1 MLERWIADRP
11 FREAHPPGQS
21 DLDIARGTHAREIL
35 QDHWRNWIVE
45 SDWAWLAE
53 TGINTVR
60 IPVSNFAFREPSPP
74 RQIASIAYVF
84 PGGFTSSPLPSRR
97 LGLYANCSQQVT
109 RGLDALAFLSCSRVL
124 SNVLNEGNL
133 MDPEAEYISD
143 RFLSRLWRRSFC
155 PAWHRVRRLCT
166 RFR

>member
-1 MLERWIADRP
+1 MLESWIADRP

-21 DLDIARGTHAREIL
+21 DLDVARGTHARETL

-60 IPVSNFAFREPSPP
+60 IPVSLLTFSHPSPRVRP
-74 RQIASIAYVF
+74 VVPPAFSREI
-84 PGGFTSSPLPSRR
+84 PSPLPSSR
-97 LGLYANCSQQVT
+97 LRPDAKRSHVLPFAFRFCSSVFSK
-109 RGLDALAFLSCSRVL
+109 RPIILGG
-124 SNVLNEGNL
+124 ENL
-133 MDPEAEYISD
+133 VDPEAKFTSD
-143 RFLSRLWRRSFC
+143 WFLSRLWRRSFC
-155 PAWHRVRRLCT
+155 AAWHRVRRLCI

>member
-60 IPVSNFAFREPSPP
+60 IPVGLITVVDPIPAPGWQFRLHFSASVHSPFSCVLRSLTGCRVLRGFPPFALNESP
-74 RQIASIAYVF
+74 
-84 PGGFTSSPLPSRR
+84 
-97 LGLYANCSQQVT
+97 
-109 RGLDALAFLSCSRVL
+109 LAFLSCSCL
-124 SNVLNEGNL
+124 FSTHSSHLGQGKHNG
-133 MDPEAEYISD
+133 P
-143 RFLSRLWRRSFC
+143 
-155 PAWHRVRRLCT
+155 
-166 RFR
+166 

>member
-21 DLDIARGTHAREIL
+21 DLDVARGTHAREIL

-60 IPVSNFAFREPSPP
+60 IPVSLLDPVDPIP
-74 RQIASIAYVF
+74 ASA
-84 PGGFTSSPLPSRR
+84 T
-97 LGLYANCSQQVT
+97 
-109 RGLDALAFLSCSRVL
+109 
-124 SNVLNEGNL
+124 
-133 MDPEAEYISD
+133 
-143 RFLSRLWRRSFC
+143 
-155 PAWHRVRRLCT
+155 RVRPYILLPGAFISPR
-166 RFR
+166 RFTAYSGHREYPGSSL